1 MSVQEFIEKRQ
12 AGFVDA
18 FNRCSIEDL
27 DKYLSDDGLDYSDL
41 GA

>member
-1 MSVQEFIEKRQ
+1 MSVQEFIENRQ
-12 AGFVDA
+12 AGFLDA

-27 DKYLSDDGLDYSDL
+27 DKYFPDEGLDYSDL